1 MDDTDMIPKRPR
13 GRPVRRMENGLSP
26 DPFARKGSPNCRE
39 CPKWDKPRA
48 WCPLRAAPCNGFSQ
62 ACRYGA
68 ALITAN
74 RRADRRRNGMN
85 GAPCA
90 RPAGRPLEGS
100 CRKGEDR

>member
-13 GRPVRRMENGLSP
+13 GRPVRSMENGLSP
-26 DPFARKGSPNCRE
+26 DPLARKGSPSCRE

-48 WCPLRAAPCNGFSQ
+48 WCPLRAAPCNGFSR
-62 ACRYGA
+62 ACRYGVV
-68 ALITAN
+68 LIRAM
-74 RRADRRRNGMN
+74 RHADRRRNGMH

-90 RPAGRPLEGS
+90 RPAGQPIEGS